1 MRPTPK
7 IILVTVAVIFATYLA
22 ISFAFDSFL
31 PTDWHWFMRLVFAV
45 VAIALAI
52 NCIAMLKFLKRFG
65 KNLEKA
71 MNKYKNGR
79 E

>member
-45 VAIALAI
+45 VAIALVI